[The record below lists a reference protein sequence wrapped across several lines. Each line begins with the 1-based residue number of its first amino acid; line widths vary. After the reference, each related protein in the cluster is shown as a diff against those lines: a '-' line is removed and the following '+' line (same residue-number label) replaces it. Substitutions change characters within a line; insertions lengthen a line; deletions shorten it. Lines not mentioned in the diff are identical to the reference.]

1 MNNIVADADAI
12 TSDVH
17 GCPPSERTVE
27 ELIEA
32 GIVVIDKPS
41 GPNSHQ
47 VSAWARDLLGVEKLG
62 HGGTLDPFATGV
74 LVLLSGKSM
83 RLTKKVLNHKKTYI
97 CVLQSDAPFDPEM
110 LESAL
115 VRLSGEVYNVPPE
128 VSAVKVQV
136 RTRKIENKLLEV
148 SGKDAVIQVD
158 CEAGTYIRTLARDL
172 GLLLSVPIKL
182 KELRRT
188 QSGRFS
194 EHSTITMQQLADAI
208 WLWKDKGDETA
219 IRRILAPI
227 ESLVSDLPSVVVKDG
242 AASAIAHGASLLR
255 PGIVSITAD
264 LARGDTVQILT
275 LKGELV
281 GIGSMKVRSDIITEM
296 EEGVIVKPNSVFLSA
311 DTYPRAWKK
320 STE

>member
-1 MNNIVADADAI
+1 MNNIVIDADAT

-17 GCPPSERTVE
+17 GCLPSERTVE

-32 GIVVIDKPS
+32 GILVIDKPS

-83 RLTKKVLNHKKTYI
+83 RLTKKVLNHTKTYI
-97 CVLQSDAPFDPEM
+97 CVLQSESPFDEDI
-110 LESAL
+110 LERAL
-115 VRLSGEVYNVPPE
+115 AQLSGEVYNVPPE

-136 RTRKIENKLLEV
+136 RSRKIQNKLLEV

-172 GLLLSVPIKL
+172 GLLLGVPIQL

-188 QSGRFS
+188 QSGRFT
-194 EHSTITMQQLADAI
+194 EKSTITMQQLADAI
-208 WLWKDKGDETA
+208 WMWKEKGDETA

-227 ESLVSDLPSVVVKDG
+227 ESLAVDLPSVVVKDG

-255 PGIVSITAD
+255 PGIVSIAAD
-264 LARGDTVQILT
+264 LSRGDTVQILT

-281 GIGSMKVRSDIITEM
+281 AIGSMKIRSEIIGEM
-296 EEGVIVKPNSVFLSA
+296 EEGVITKPNSVFLPA
-311 DTYPRAWKK
+311 EAYPRAWKK

>member
-1 MNNIVADADAI
+1 MNNIDIDSTAT
-12 TSDVH
+12 TSNEH
-17 GCPPSERTVE
+17 GCPPAERSIE

-32 GIVVIDKPS
+32 GILVIDKPA

-83 RLTKKVLNHKKTYI
+83 RLTKKVLNHDKTYI
-97 CVLQSDAPFDPEM
+97 CVLQSSVPFDPDH
-110 LESAL
+110 LERAL
-115 VRLSGEVYNVPPE
+115 VQLSGDVYNVPPE

-136 RTRKIENKLLEV
+136 RSRKIQNKILEID
-148 SGKDAVIQVD
+148 GKDAVIQVD

-172 GLLLSVPIKL
+172 GLLLGSPIEL

-188 QSGRFS
+188 KSGRFS
-194 EHSTITMQQLADAI
+194 EKSTISMQQLADAI
-208 WLWKDKGDETA
+208 WLWKDKGDENA

-227 ESLVSDLPSVVVKDG
+227 ESLVKDLPSVVVKDG

-255 PGIVSITAD
+255 PGIVSIAEG
-264 LARGDTVQILT
+264 LVRGDVVQILT

-281 GIGSMKVRSDIITEM
+281 ATGTMRIRSDIINEM
-296 EEGVIVKPNSVFLSA
+296 EEGVIAKPNSVFLSA
-311 DTYPRAWKK
+311 ETYPKAWKK